1 MGKVIKFLILATFF
15 LCGDA
20 FSQSKISNPPTP
32 PPQAPQY
39 DEYNSDNRFN
49 DFRSSW
55 YREAEIKSEGIKY
68 NEEGL
73 KPYLDDNFINLLK
86 DLYKKKL
93 ERFPEC
99 VRIDFCND
107 TKTKR
112 LNFLV
117 GTTYSPKYK
126 AGPVYPTRAL
136 ENGTQGYVIVAFDIN
151 KKGAPENI
159 YKVESSCTLK
169 NGKINKGCE
178 VFDKA
183 VIKAAEKVKYYPA
196 TINGKPVEVTNV
208 PHKYTFELEGQENQ
222 VVVDY
227 PKRILRKIEQFTNR
241 KQWVLLEDYARDLHG
256 RYELKY
262 YWIAEAQFHKQNFDD
277 AKINYKRLL
286 SFDAVADKVK
296 GSARERLLQMNY
308 SENNFNERDGYCTAS
323 GSYIQHY
330 LCGLNYLTIGDS
342 TSGVYFFI
350 RSLRQMKS
358 TKTKNGNL
366 QTTMLDLME
375 MQRDYLF
382 EDLSKLN

>member
-15 LCGDA
+15 LSGDA

-342 TSGVYFFI
+342 ASGVYFFI

-358 TKTKNGNL
+358 TKTKNSNL

>member
-15 LCGDA
+15 LCSDA
-20 FSQSKISNPPTP
+20 LGQSKISNPPTP

-107 TKTKR
+107 AKTKR

-342 TSGVYFFI
+342 ASGVYFFI

-358 TKTKNGNL
+358 TKTKNSNL

-375 MQRDYLF
+375 MQRDYLS

>member
-15 LCGDA
+15 LSGDA

-99 VRIDFCND
+99 VQIDFCND

-196 TINGKPVEVTNV
+196 TVNGKPVEVTNV

-342 TSGVYFFI
+342 ASGVYFFI

-358 TKTKNGNL
+358 TKTKNSNL

>member
-1 MGKVIKFLILATFF
+1 VGKVIKFFILAIFF
-15 LCGDA
+15 IGGDA

-99 VRIDFCND
+99 LQIDLCND

-136 ENGTQGYVIVAFDIN
+136 ENGIQGYVIVAFNIN
-151 KKGAPENI
+151 KKGTPENI

-183 VIKAAEKVKYYPA
+183 VIEAAEKVKYYPA
-196 TINGKPVEVTNV
+196 TINGEPVEVTKV
-208 PHKYTFELEGQENQ
+208 PHKITFELEGQDNE
-222 VVVDY
+222 VVAEY
-227 PKRILRKIEQFTNR
+227 PKRILRKIEQFTNK
-241 KQWVLLEDYARDLHG
+241 KQWILLEDYARDLHG

-308 SENNFNERDGYCTAS
+308 SENNFDERGGYCTAS
-323 GSYIQHY
+323 GSYIQQY

-342 TSGVYFFI
+342 VSGVYFFI

-358 TKTKNGNL
+358 TKTKNSNL

>member
-15 LCGDA
+15 LSGDA

-99 VRIDFCND
+99 VQIDLCND
-107 TKTKR
+107 SKAKR

-183 VIKAAEKVKYYPA
+183 VIKAEEKVKYYPA
-196 TINGKPVEVTNV
+196 TINGEPVEVTNV

-227 PKRILRKIEQFTNR
+227 PKRILRKIEQFTNK
-241 KQWVLLEDYARDLHG
+241 KQWILLEDYARDLHG

-342 TSGVYFFI
+342 VSGVYFFI

-358 TKTKNGNL
+358 TKTKNSNL

>member
-15 LCGDA
+15 LSGDA

-99 VRIDFCND
+99 MRIDFCND

-196 TINGKPVEVTNV
+196 TVNGKPVEVTNV

-227 PKRILRKIEQFTNR
+227 PKRILRKIEQFTNK
-241 KQWVLLEDYARDLHG
+241 KQWILLEDYARDLHG

-342 TSGVYFFI
+342 ASGVYFFI

-358 TKTKNGNL
+358 TKTKNSNL

>member
-15 LCGDA
+15 LSGDA

-196 TINGKPVEVTNV
+196 TINGTPVEVTNV

-227 PKRILRKIEQFTNR
+227 PKRILRKIEQFTDR

-342 TSGVYFFI
+342 ASGVYFFI

-358 TKTKNGNL
+358 TKTKNSNL

-375 MQRDYLF
+375 MQRDYLS

>member
-15 LCGDA
+15 LSDDA

-49 DFRSSW
+49 YFRSSW

-126 AGPVYPTRAL
+126 ARPVYPIRAQ

-183 VIKAAEKVKYYPA
+183 VIKAAKKLKYYPA

-342 TSGVYFFI
+342 ASGVYFFI

-358 TKTKNGNL
+358 TKTKNSSL

>member
-15 LCGDA
+15 LSGDA

-262 YWIAEAQFHKQNFDD
+262 YWIAEAQFHKQNFDG

-342 TSGVYFFI
+342 VSGVYFFI

-358 TKTKNGNL
+358 TKTKNSNL

>member
-1 MGKVIKFLILATFF
+1 VGKVIKFLILATFF

-20 FSQSKISNPPTP
+20 LGQSKISNPPTP

-358 TKTKNGNL
+358 TKTQNGNL

>member
-20 FSQSKISNPPTP
+20 LGQSKISNPPTP

>member
-1 MGKVIKFLILATFF
+1 MGKVLKFFILATFF
-15 LCGDA
+15 LSEDA

-196 TINGKPVEVTNV
+196 TINGTPVEVTNV

-342 TSGVYFFI
+342 ASGVYFFI

-358 TKTKNGNL
+358 TKTKNSNL

-375 MQRDYLF
+375 MQRDYLS

>member
-1 MGKVIKFLILATFF
+1 M
-15 LCGDA
+15 
-20 FSQSKISNPPTP
+20 
-32 PPQAPQY
+32 
-39 DEYNSDNRFN
+39 
-49 DFRSSW
+49 
-55 YREAEIKSEGIKY
+55 
-68 NEEGL
+68 
-73 KPYLDDNFINLLK
+73 
-86 DLYKKKL
+86 
-93 ERFPEC
+93 
-99 VRIDFCND
+99 RIDFCND

-342 TSGVYFFI
+342 ASGVYFFI

-358 TKTKNGNL
+358 TKTKNSNL

-375 MQRDYLF
+375 MQRDYLS

>member
-1 MGKVIKFLILATFF
+1 MGKIIKFLILATFF
-15 LCGDA
+15 LSGDV

-342 TSGVYFFI
+342 ASGVYFFI

-358 TKTKNGNL
+358 TKTKNSNL

-375 MQRDYLF
+375 MQRDYLS

>member
-15 LCGDA
+15 LSGDA

-99 VRIDFCND
+99 VQIDFCND

-227 PKRILRKIEQFTNR
+227 PKRILRKIEQFTNK
-241 KQWVLLEDYARDLHG
+241 KQWILLEDYARDLHG

-342 TSGVYFFI
+342 ASGVYFFI

-358 TKTKNGNL
+358 TKTKNSNL

>member
-20 FSQSKISNPPTP
+20 LGQSKISNPPTP

-358 TKTKNGNL
+358 TKTQNGNL

>member
-15 LCGDA
+15 LSGDA

-342 TSGVYFFI
+342 ASGVYFFI

-358 TKTKNGNL
+358 TKTKNSNL

-375 MQRDYLF
+375 MQRDYLS

>member
-15 LCGDA
+15 LSGDA

-99 VRIDFCND
+99 VQIDLCND
-107 TKTKR
+107 SKAKR

-227 PKRILRKIEQFTNR
+227 PKRILRKIEQFTNK
-241 KQWVLLEDYARDLHG
+241 KQWILLEDYARDLHG

-308 SENNFNERDGYCTAS
+308 SENNFNERDGYCTVS
-323 GSYIQHY
+323 GSYIQYY

-342 TSGVYFFI
+342 VSGVYFFI

-358 TKTKNGNL
+358 TKTKNSNL

>member
-15 LCGDA
+15 LSGDA

-227 PKRILRKIEQFTNR
+227 PKRILRKIEQFTNK

-342 TSGVYFFI
+342 ASGVYFFI

-358 TKTKNGNL
+358 TKTKNSNL

-375 MQRDYLF
+375 MQRDYLS

>member
-15 LCGDA
+15 LSGDA

-196 TINGKPVEVTNV
+196 TINGTPVEVTNV

-342 TSGVYFFI
+342 ASGVYFFI

-358 TKTKNGNL
+358 TKTKDSNL

-375 MQRDYLF
+375 MQRDYLS

>member
-1 MGKVIKFLILATFF
+1 VGKVIKFLILATFF
-15 LCGDA
+15 LSSDA
-20 FSQSKISNPPTP
+20 LGQSKISNPPTP
-32 PPQAPQY
+32 PPQAPQF
-39 DEYNSDNRFN
+39 DEYNSENRFN

-73 KPYLDDNFINLLK
+73 KPYLDNDFINLLK

-99 VRIDFCND
+99 VQIDLCND
-107 TKTKR
+107 SKAKR

-178 VFDKA
+178 VFDKS

-196 TINGKPVEVTNV
+196 TINGEPVEVINV

-227 PKRILRKIEQFTNR
+227 PKRILRKIEQFTNK
-241 KQWVLLEDYARDLHG
+241 KQWILLEDYARDLHG

-342 TSGVYFFI
+342 VSGVYFFI

-358 TKTKNGNL
+358 TKTKNINL

>member
-15 LCGDA
+15 LSYDA

-49 DFRSSW
+49 YFRSSW

-126 AGPVYPTRAL
+126 ARPVYPIRAQ

-342 TSGVYFFI
+342 ASGVYFFI

-358 TKTKNGNL
+358 TKTKNSSL

>member
-15 LCGDA
+15 LSGDA

-107 TKTKR
+107 IKTKR

-342 TSGVYFFI
+342 ASGVYFFI

-358 TKTKNGNL
+358 TKTKNSNL

-375 MQRDYLF
+375 MQRDYLS

>member
-15 LCGDA
+15 LSGDA

-227 PKRILRKIEQFTNR
+227 PKRILRKIEQFTDR

-342 TSGVYFFI
+342 ASGVYFFI

-358 TKTKNGNL
+358 TKTKNSNL

-375 MQRDYLF
+375 MQRDYLS

>member
-1 MGKVIKFLILATFF
+1 MRNVFFLVVILAAVLGIYFYN
-15 LCGDA
+15 
-20 FSQSKISNPPTP
+20 KEEPMP

-196 TINGKPVEVTNV
+196 TVNGKPVEVTNV

-227 PKRILRKIEQFTNR
+227 PKRILRKIEQFTNK

-308 SENNFNERDGYCTAS
+308 SENNFNERDGYCIAS

-342 TSGVYFFI
+342 ASGVYFFI

-358 TKTKNGNL
+358 TKTKNNNL

-375 MQRDYLF
+375 MQRDYLS

>member
-15 LCGDA
+15 LSGDA

-99 VRIDFCND
+99 VQIDFCND

-196 TINGKPVEVTNV
+196 TVNGKPVEVTNV

-227 PKRILRKIEQFTNR
+227 PKRILRKIEQFTNK
-241 KQWVLLEDYARDLHG
+241 KQWILLEDYARDLHG

-342 TSGVYFFI
+342 ASGVYFFI

-358 TKTKNGNL
+358 TKTKNSNL

>member
-15 LCGDA
+15 LSGDA

-342 TSGVYFFI
+342 ASGVYFFI

-358 TKTKNGNL
+358 TKTKNSNL
-366 QTTMLDLME
+366 QKTMLDLME
-375 MQRDYLF
+375 MQRDYLS

>member
-1 MGKVIKFLILATFF
+1 MSKVIKFLILATFF
-15 LCGDA
+15 LSGDA

-342 TSGVYFFI
+342 ASGVYFFI

-358 TKTKNGNL
+358 TKTKNSNL

-375 MQRDYLF
+375 MQRDYLS

>member
-15 LCGDA
+15 LSGDA

-227 PKRILRKIEQFTNR
+227 PKRILRKIEQFTNK
-241 KQWVLLEDYARDLHG
+241 KQWILLEDYARDLHG

-342 TSGVYFFI
+342 ASGVYFFI

-358 TKTKNGNL
+358 TKTKNSNL

>member
-15 LCGDA
+15 LSDDA

-49 DFRSSW
+49 YFRSSW

-126 AGPVYPTRAL
+126 ARPVYPIRAQ

-183 VIKAAEKVKYYPA
+183 VIKAAEKLKYYPA

-342 TSGVYFFI
+342 ASGVYFFI

-358 TKTKNGNL
+358 TKTKNSSL

>member
-20 FSQSKISNPPTP
+20 LGQSKISNPPTP

-86 DLYKKKL
+86 NLYKKKL

>member
-15 LCGDA
+15 LSGDA

-99 VRIDFCND
+99 VQIDFCND

-342 TSGVYFFI
+342 ASGVYFFI

>member
-15 LCGDA
+15 LSSDA
-20 FSQSKISNPPTP
+20 LGQSKISNPPTP
-32 PPQAPQY
+32 PPQAPQF
-39 DEYNSDNRFN
+39 DEYNSENRFN

-73 KPYLDDNFINLLK
+73 KPYLDNDFINLLK

-99 VRIDFCND
+99 VQIDLCND
-107 TKTKR
+107 SKAKR

-178 VFDKA
+178 VFDKS

-196 TINGKPVEVTNV
+196 TINGEPVEVINV

-227 PKRILRKIEQFTNR
+227 PKRILRKIEQFTNK
-241 KQWVLLEDYARDLHG
+241 KQWILLEDYARDLHG

-342 TSGVYFFI
+342 VSGVYFFI

-358 TKTKNGNL
+358 TKTKNINL

>member
-15 LCGDA
+15 LSGDA

-99 VRIDFCND
+99 VQIDFCND

-227 PKRILRKIEQFTNR
+227 PKRILRKIEQFTNK
-241 KQWVLLEDYARDLHG
+241 KQWILLEDYARDLHG

-342 TSGVYFFI
+342 ASGVYFFI

-358 TKTKNGNL
+358 TKTKNSNL

-375 MQRDYLF
+375 MQRDYLS